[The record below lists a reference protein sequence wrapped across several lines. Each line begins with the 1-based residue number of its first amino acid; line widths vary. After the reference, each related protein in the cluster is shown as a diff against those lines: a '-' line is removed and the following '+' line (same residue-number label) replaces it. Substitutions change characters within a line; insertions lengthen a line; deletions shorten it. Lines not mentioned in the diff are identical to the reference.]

1 MRAVVLAFALLIAS
15 LAQASTVVKVL
26 HKEEIAPGVFVVQS
40 LDPLGLAN
48 HSNSAYIVT
57 GDDVILVD
65 TQFTRARTM
74 DVLRI
79 VRDGSRRKISVLINT
94 HWHDDHTFGNQLVR
108 AGNPNVEII
117 ATTQT
122 KRDMAGIGVTNR
134 KQQVAGAPDGLK
146 FFHAC
151 VDSNKTVDG
160 NPISPEGQVA
170 YKSTIAIMEQYLAEQ
185 PQFELTLPT
194 KTFDDKLVLRRGQRA
209 IEIRHLGP
217 AVTDG
222 DAVVWLPSERI
233 LIAGDI
239 VDNPLPFAYR
249 SNVGGWITALD
260 EIKKLNPRI
269 IVPGHGEIMHD
280 MQGVDRLRAL
290 LVSIRDQTNAA
301 VTKGDS
307 LEAVRKSVKVD
318 DLRAATVGTN
328 RMLVFLFDDFFL
340 KPAVASAFKE
350 ATGK

>member
-1 MRAVVLAFALLIAS
+1 MRSLGFVFLVLLGAS
-15 LAQASTVVKVL
+15 PARSFSDSPPFRQEL
-26 HKEEIAPGVFVVQS
+26 APGVFAVLNV
-40 LDPLGLAN
+40 DPLGLAN
-48 HSNSAYIVT
+48 HANSAYIVT

-65 TQFTRARTM
+65 TQFTRGRTM
-74 DVLRI
+74 DVLRYA
-79 VRDGSRRKISVLINT
+79 RAGSQRKISVLINT

-108 AGNPNVEII
+108 VGNPDVEII

-122 KRDMAGIGVTNR
+122 KRDMAGIGVSNR

-151 VDSNKTVDG
+151 VDSNRTVDG
-160 NPISPEGQVA
+160 NVLTPLELRA
-170 YKSTIAIMEQYLAEQ
+170 YQSTIAIMEQYLAEQ

-194 KTFDDKLVLRRGQRA
+194 KTFDDKLVLRRGQRV

-249 SNVGGWITALD
+249 SNVKGWIAALD

-269 IVPGHGEIMHD
+269 IVPGHGEIMRD
-280 MQGVDRLRAL
+280 TQCVDRLRAL

-301 VTKGDS
+301 VASGDS
-307 LEAVRKSVKVD
+307 LQAVQAKVKVD
-318 DLRAATVGTN
+318 DLRAATVGDN
-328 RMLVFLFDDFFL
+328 KILAFLFDDFFL
-340 KPAVASAFKE
+340 KPAIQSAFKE
-350 ATGK
+350 ASK

>member
-1 MRAVVLAFALLIAS
+1 MRSLGLALILLLVASSALAS
-15 LAQASTVVKVL
+15 QLTAPPPV
-26 HKEEIAPGVFVVQS
+26 EIAPGVFYVNTR
-40 LDPLGLAN
+40 LPLGLAN

-65 TQFTRARTM
+65 TQFTREQTKW
-74 DVLRI
+74 VLRFI
-79 VRDGSRRKISVLINT
+79 DSSSRRKISVLINT

-108 AGNPNVEII
+108 AGNPDVEIV
-117 ATTQT
+117 ATSET

-134 KQQVAGAPDGLK
+134 KQQVAGAPEGLK
-146 FFHAC
+146 FFHEC
-151 VDSNKTVDG
+151 VDSNRTVDG
-160 NPISPEGQVA
+160 NAISPEELMA

-249 SNVGGWITALD
+249 SNVGGWIRALD

-280 MQGVDRLRAL
+280 MQGVDRIRAL

-301 VTKGDS
+301 VAKGDS
-307 LEAVRKSVKVD
+307 LEAVQKSVKVD
-318 DLRAATVGTN
+318 DLRAAVVGKN
-328 RMLVFLFDDFFL
+328 KMLEFLFDGYFL
-340 KPAVASAFKE
+340 APAIQSAYGE
-350 ATGK
+350 ARAH

>member
-1 MRAVVLAFALLIAS
+1 MRRLGLALIILLVALPAYPFS
-15 LAQASTVVKVL
+15 EYPPFRV
-26 HKEEIAPGVFVVQS
+26 EIAPGVFVV
-40 LDPLGLAN
+40 LNTDPLGLAN

-57 GDDVILVD
+57 GDDVVLVD
-65 TQFTRARTM
+65 TQFTRARTA

-79 VRDGSRRKISVLINT
+79 ARDGSRRKIGVLINT
-94 HWHDDHTFGNQLVR
+94 HWHDDHTFGNQVVR
-108 AGNPNVEII
+108 QGNPSVEII

-122 KRDMAGIGVTNR
+122 KRDMAGIGVSNR
-134 KQQVAGAPDGLK
+134 KQQVAGAPDGLR

-160 NPISPEGQVA
+160 KAMSPEERKA
-170 YKSTIAIMEQYLAEQ
+170 YTSTIAIVEQYLAEQ

-194 KTFDDKLVLRRGQRA
+194 KTFDDKLVLRRGQHA

-222 DAVVWLPSERI
+222 DAVVWLPVERI

-249 SNVGGWITALD
+249 CNVNGWIAALD
-260 EIKKLNPRI
+260 AIKKLEPRI

-280 MQGVDRLRAL
+280 MQGVDRLRSV
-290 LVSIRDQTNAA
+290 LVSIRDQTHAA
-301 VTKGDS
+301 VVKGDS
-307 LEAVRKSVKVD
+307 LQAVQKSVKVD
-318 DLRAATVGTN
+318 DLRAAIVGKN
-328 RMLVFLFDDFFL
+328 KMLEFLFDGFFL
-340 KPAVASAFKE
+340 APAVQSAYGE
-350 ATGK
+350 AKAH

>member
-1 MRAVVLAFALLIAS
+1 MRSLGLALTILL
-15 LAQASTVVKVL
+15 
-26 HKEEIAPGVFVVQS
+26 IAPGVFFVS
-40 LDPLGLAN
+40 TRLPLGLAN

-65 TQFTRARTM
+65 TQFTRQVTGH
-74 DVLRI
+74 VLHFI
-79 VRDGSRRKISVLINT
+79 DANARRKISVLINT

-108 AGNPNVEII
+108 ARYPDVEII
-117 ATTQT
+117 ATSQT

-160 NPISPEGQVA
+160 DPISPPEWGA

-194 KTFDDKLVLRRGQRA
+194 RTFDDKLVLRRGQRA

-239 VDNPLPFAYR
+239 VNNPLPFAYR
-249 SNVGGWITALD
+249 SNIGGWIAALD

-269 IVPGHGEIMHD
+269 IVPGHGDLMQD
-280 MQGVDRLRAL
+280 MQGVDRIRAL

-301 VTKGDS
+301 VAKGDS
-307 LEAVRKSVKVD
+307 LEAVQKSVKVD
-318 DLRAATVGTN
+318 DLRAAVVGKN
-328 RMLVFLFDDFFL
+328 KMLAFLFDGYFL
-340 KPAVASAFKE
+340 APAIQSAYGE
-350 ATGK
+350 AKSR